1 MASASGKGRTRD
13 PLTGRFIRADIVE
26 KLEALATAQG
36 ETEEGKRPED
46 LVEGIEELAE
56 HAEEKMEQY
65 EKDIE
70 SLNRKIR
77 ILELDIKV
85 SAIAQQNSEQTVK
98 DQSTSLDQEI
108 DQLRLL
114 KSREVLIDATKL
126 DIKLPPPEEYDG
138 TPGKL
143 RPFLTQCEL
152 VFQGKTD
159 QYQSGKSRVLYA
171 ISFFNKGEALAW
183 KQMIVQTQTE
193 FLKDLAKQAAD
204 NDTGLWESAK
214 AVFERLFCPQSSKL
228 ESQQKLL
235 HIKQGTRTIE
245 QYTTAFKLIGVD
257 ADLDKDMSLILWK
270 QGLKPVIKQKIY
282 ESGDIP
288 TKFDQWVERAK
299 AIDLGWREYQTER
312 GNSFKEGRNRR
323 TFEPKDN
330 NRPRLSDEEYQKRR
344 KEGLCYKCGN
354 KGHLANKCF
363 AKVRKIE
370 EDSTQETQEDF

>member
-1 MASASGKGRTRD
+1 MASASGKGRARD
-13 PLTGRFIRADIVE
+13 PITGRFIRAEIVE
-26 KLEALATAQG
+26 KLEALASAQG

-46 LVEGIEELAE
+46 LVEGIKELAE

-65 EKDIE
+65 ENDIE
-70 SLNRKIR
+70 NLKRKIK

-85 SAIAQQNSEQTVK
+85 SAITQQSTERGLQEK
-98 DQSTSLDQEI
+98 STSLDQEI
-108 DQLRLL
+108 NQLRLL
-114 KSREVLIDATKL
+114 KSQKVLIDATKL
-126 DIKLPPPEEYDG
+126 DIKLPPPEEYDR
-138 TPGKL
+138 TPSKL

-171 ISFFNKGEALAW
+171 VSFFNKGEALAW
-183 KQMIVQTQTE
+183 KQMIVQTQDE
-193 FLKDLAKQAAD
+193 FLKDLAKEAEA
-204 NDTGLWESAK
+204 NHTGLWESAK

-228 ESQQKLL
+228 EAQQKLL
-235 HIKQGTRTIE
+235 HIKQGTRTVE

-282 ESGDIP
+282 ELGDIP
-288 TKFDQWVERAK
+288 SKFNEWVERAK
-299 AIDLGWREYQTER
+299 AIDLGWREYQAER
-312 GNSFKEGRNRR
+312 GNTFKEGRNRK
-323 TFEPKDN
+323 TFEAKDN
-330 NRPRLSDEEYQKRR
+330 SRPRLSDEEYQKRR

-354 KGHLANKCF
+354 KEHLANKCF

-370 EDSTQETQEDF
+370 EDLSQEPQEDF